1 MWITLIGFHAA
12 GKTTV
17 AKRLAPATDRRA
29 VDLDAQVARSLG
41 VPLDDVRAAAGGDPA
56 WDRAGELL
64 ADMDAGAPLVLAAG
78 AAVVERPD
86 LMDLL
91 RRRGPV
97 VWLDAPWPVLRA
109 RLAPALGAE
118 PWPLWPRLGEPALAA
133 AYARRRP
140 LYAAAAR
147 LRLDT
152 GRPAPAAVV
161 RRLLGR
167 IMQLPPAPV
176 EDRA

>member
-17 AKRLAPATDRRA
+17 ARRLAPATDRRA
-29 VDLDAQVARSLG
+29 LDLDVQVARSLDL
-41 VPLDDVRAAAGGDPA
+41 PPEDVRAAAGDEPA
-56 WDRAGELL
+56 WERAGELL
-64 ADMDAGAPLVLAAG
+64 AGLAADEPLVLAAG

-86 LMDLL
+86 LVALL
-91 RRRGPV
+91 QRRGPV
-97 VWLDAPWPVLRA
+97 VWLDAPWPVLRS

-118 PWPLWPRLGEPALAA
+118 PWPLWGRLGEAALAE

-152 GRPAPAAVV
+152 ARPAPAAVV

-167 IMQLPPAPV
+167 LMQLPPEPP